1 MPEKDNCRRLC
12 IHLDPLGGI
21 AGDMFVAALLDAF
34 PELED
39 AVRGSIDG
47 LSLGPD
53 GECRLEL
60 HNDGTLVGRRFIV
73 GAPVQPLSH
82 RHGPADPGGHA
93 GEIVEETVSRFSETP
108 SVGRDQGWPE
118 SRHNHTHRKWRDIR
132 ELLQNAPLADAVK
145 QHAVSIFQLLA
156 QAEARV
162 HGVAEEEVTFHEIGA
177 IDSIR
182 DIVAASALIALIHA
196 DWSVAPL
203 PLGQGRVRS
212 QHGPLP
218 VPAPATV
225 LLLQGFETIQDGFS
239 GERVTP
245 TGAAIVRYLCNRQI
259 MSSVPR
265 VLERSG
271 IGFGMR
277 RIAGLSN
284 CVRVLVS
291 RERVQSVSPLRH
303 REMAVIEFDV
313 DDQSPEDLSVGLD
326 RIRALDGVHDV
337 VQFSGIGKK
346 GRSFAHIRILAAPAK
361 LEPTIEACFTETTT
375 IGLRYH
381 TVNGKTL
388 VRSIDSVEVD
398 GRCIRVKSVKRLN
411 GQCTAKAEIEDVAR
425 EANQSER
432 TRLRHR
438 AEDLVL
444 SRREI
449 ADVQVGDGKA
459 DVRDD

>member
-1 MPEKDNCRRLC
+1 MPEKDNCGRLWV
-12 IHLDPLGGI
+12 HLDPMGGI

-39 AVRGSIDG
+39 AVRNSIDK

-73 GAPVQPLSH
+73 GAPGEPLLH
-82 RHGPADPGGHA
+82 RHGPVDPGGHA
-93 GEIVEETVSRFSETP
+93 REIDEETLSQFSEPP
-108 SVGRDQGWPE
+108 SVRRDQSWRE
-118 SRHNHTHRKWRDIR
+118 ARHNHTHRKWQDIR
-132 ELLQNAPLADAVK
+132 ELLQNAPLPDTVK
-145 QHAVSIFQLLA
+145 QHAVCIFQLLA
-156 QAEARV
+156 RAEARV

-177 IDSIR
+177 VDSIC
-182 DIVAASALIALIHA
+182 DIVAASALIASIHA
-196 DWSVAPL
+196 DWSIAPL
-203 PLGQGRVRS
+203 PLGQGRVHS
-212 QHGPLP
+212 EHGPLP

-245 TGAAIVRYLCNRQI
+245 TGAAIVRYLCSRQN
-259 MSSVPR
+259 MPSVPR

-271 IGFGMR
+271 IGFGFR

-291 RERVQSVSPLRH
+291 RELVQSTSPLVH
-303 REMAVIEFDV
+303 RELMVIEFDV

-326 RIRALDGVHDV
+326 RIRALEGIHDV

-346 GRSFAHIRILAAPAK
+346 GRSFAHIRILAAPPM
-361 LEPTIEACFTETTT
+361 LERTIEACFAETTT
-375 IGLRYH
+375 IGLRYY
-381 TVNGKTL
+381 TVKGKAL
-388 VRSIDSVEVD
+388 ARSIDTIEVD
-398 GRCIRVKSVKRLN
+398 GCRIRVKSVERPS
-411 GQCTAKAEIEDVAR
+411 GQWTAKAEIEDVAR
-425 EANQSER
+425 EGNQSER
-432 TRLRHR
+432 ACLRRH
-438 AEDLVL
+438 AENIVL

-449 ADVQVGDGKA
+449 RDAQVGQVEPDVGDG
-459 DVRDD
+459 